1 MGFKLINA
9 DNRDLALFPYSP
21 KLKFVPENSIILN
34 TLLEN
39 NPNLVIP
46 KDQVTMSVL
55 INMYKMKFIG
65 YSYEYCQYLKDELP
79 FTDKERVIFWIKI
92 WALIKELEKPESK
105 KYTTIAFIDS
115 DAWVRDEHKFKEFV
129 EEFERSSYT
138 LGSPKDVQQGPDSSR
153 LNSGFI
159 IVKNNEKA
167 LMILKDIFYNPCYSK
182 FYLHHLAEQ
191 CAISLYMN
199 DHPEDIQ
206 ELSMHDFNTPCG
218 SIVRHCWIKHWT
230 EPMMIDEIYSIFTKF
245 ALGSIIS
252 PEYSFRKAQTIYSE

>member
-1 MGFKLINA
+1 MVLKLINA
-9 DNRDLALFPYSP
+9 DNRNLALFPYSP
-21 KLKFVPENSIILN
+21 KLKFVPENSITQDIL
-34 TLLEN
+34 LQN
-39 NPNLVIP
+39 NPKLIIP

-65 YSYEYCQYLKDELP
+65 YSYEYSQYPKDELP

-115 DAWVRDEHKFKEFV
+115 DAWVRDECKFKEFV
-129 EEFERSSYT
+129 EEFEKSSYT
-138 LGSPKDVQQGPDSSR
+138 LASPKDVQQDSNSSR

-182 FYLHHLAEQ
+182 FYLHHHHEQ
-191 CAISLYMN
+191 SAISLYMN

-245 ALGSIIS
+245 ALGSIVS
-252 PEYSFRKAQTIYSE
+252 PEYSFRKPQYIYSE